1 MTPEVLYY
9 ARIICIIMSLI
20 ALFAI
25 ICYIFLPCIYAFYN
39 NCLPGK
45 DTICCCLSNKITNAT
60 VVVPVEDGEL
70 TDSPV

>member
-25 ICYIFLPCIYAFYN
+25 ICYIFLPCIYAFYY
-39 NCLPGK
+39 NCLPDK
-45 DTICCCLSNKITNAT
+45 DSICCCLSNKITNAT
-60 VVVPVEDGEL
+60 VVVPVEDDEL
-70 TDSPV
+70 TESPV